1 MAATIDK
8 LIINSPYEKPA
19 RHWSYN
25 REKREFILKEGRR
38 PAGYIVASRA
48 SKSFDDPGIFI
59 ELPLVNKIRPRVDAW
74 REQGYPGVTGIT
86 RKLLEHWHDP
96 EERQHQRF
104 FFCQLEAIETLIWL
118 IEAPAASK
126 QGIEIPDDGGEFRRL
141 CSKMATGSGKTIVMA
156 MLIAWQVLNKVTY
169 PQDTRFSKNVLIVA
183 PGLTVKSR
191 LQVLNPAAPNNYY
204 QEFNIVPSSLFD
216 KLRQGKIMII
226 NWHRMKPID
235 EKAGPKV
242 IKKGPESDEAFV
254 RRVLGDMATARN
266 IIVINDE
273 AHHAWRVPAESKIK
287 GVSKEELDRA
297 TIWVEGLDRIHRK
310 RGILYCFDFSAT
322 PFSPSGKKNYEEA
335 LFGWIVS
342 DFGLNDAIEAG
353 LVKTPRVVIRDDGT
367 LTSDLK
373 SRFYHI
379 YMDDEVKDDL
389 NRKANPEEP
398 LPDLVT
404 NAYYFLGLDWL
415 ETYKLWQQAG
425 IKTPPVMITVC
436 NRTETAARI
445 EHAFNQGKIKID
457 ELKAPDKT
465 LRIDSKVLEEAE
477 SRVDLEDTGSLL
489 FEEEDKDD
497 EKQKKVS
504 KKDQAELLRQMVDTV
519 GKVGKPGEKIQNVIA
534 VAMLSEGWDAKTV
547 THIMGLRAFSSQLL
561 CEQVVGRGLRRTS
574 YEVDPE
580 TGLFEPEYVN
590 IFGVPFTFMPHEG
603 GDGTPPPPPKP
614 RTCIEPVPEK
624 RQYEIKWPN
633 IIRIERVFR
642 PVLSL
647 DWSKVQVLELKP
659 EETPTLA
666 EMAPIIDGKPDVS
679 KITQIDLE
687 ELGKKFRLQKI
698 IFETA
703 RDIYDQMKPGW
714 HGNKEFLLIQLIKL
728 VEQFI
733 NSDKISI
740 PTLYHQQELRR
751 RILITLNMNK
761 IIQHIFDAIKYEN
774 TVSLELVFDT
784 EKPIRSTGD
793 MMTWYTSKPCEVT
806 RKSHISHAVFDSTWE
821 ASEAFEFDRPENDD
835 KIDAWVKNDHLGFE
849 ILYIY
854 KGVVRKYRPD
864 YLIRFKNGNMLVL
877 EVKGQDNEQ
886 SRAKREAL
894 KEWVMAVNAHGGFGT
909 WFADVSYSINDI
921 KDIIAKYSS
930 LNL

>member
-59 ELPLVNKIRPRVDAW
+59 ELPLVNKIRPRVDEW
-74 REQGYPGVTGIT
+74 RERGYPGVTGIT
-86 RKLLEHWHDP
+86 RKLLEYWRDP

-126 QGIEIPDDGGEFRRL
+126 QGIEIPSDGGEFRRL

-226 NWHRMKPID
+226 NWHGMKPID

-287 GVSKEELDRA
+287 GVSKEELERA
-297 TIWVEGLDRIHRK
+297 TLWVEGLDRIHRK

>member
-1 MAATIDK
+1 
-8 LIINSPYEKPA
+8 
-19 RHWSYN
+19 
-25 REKREFILKEGRR
+25 
-38 PAGYIVASRA
+38 
-48 SKSFDDPGIFI
+48 
-59 ELPLVNKIRPRVDAW
+59 
-74 REQGYPGVTGIT
+74 
-86 RKLLEHWHDP
+86 
-96 EERQHQRF
+96 
-104 FFCQLEAIETLIWL
+104 
-118 IEAPAASK
+118 
-126 QGIEIPDDGGEFRRL
+126 
-141 CSKMATGSGKTIVMA
+141 
-156 MLIAWQVLNKVTY
+156 
-169 PQDTRFSKNVLIVA
+169 
-183 PGLTVKSR
+183 
-191 LQVLNPAAPNNYY
+191 
-204 QEFNIVPSSLFD
+204 
-216 KLRQGKIMII
+216 
-226 NWHRMKPID
+226 
-235 EKAGPKV
+235 
-242 IKKGPESDEAFV
+242 
-254 RRVLGDMATARN
+254 
-266 IIVINDE
+266 
-273 AHHAWRVPAESKIK
+273 
-287 GVSKEELDRA
+287 
-297 TIWVEGLDRIHRK
+297 
-310 RGILYCFDFSAT
+310 
-322 PFSPSGKKNYEEA
+322 
-335 LFGWIVS
+335 
-342 DFGLNDAIEAG
+342 
-353 LVKTPRVVIRDDGT
+353 
-367 LTSDLK
+367 
-373 SRFYHI
+373 
-379 YMDDEVKDDL
+379 
-389 NRKANPEEP
+389 
-398 LPDLVT
+398 
-404 NAYYFLGLDWL
+404 
-415 ETYKLWQQAG
+415 
-425 IKTPPVMITVC
+425 
-436 NRTETAARI
+436 
-445 EHAFNQGKIKID
+445 
-457 ELKAPDKT
+457 
-465 LRIDSKVLEEAE
+465 
-477 SRVDLEDTGSLL
+477 
-489 FEEEDKDD
+489 
-497 EKQKKVS
+497 
-504 KKDQAELLRQMVDTV
+504 
-519 GKVGKPGEKIQNVIA
+519 
-534 VAMLSEGWDAKTV
+534 
-547 THIMGLRAFSSQLL
+547 MGLRAFSSQLL

-574 YEVDPE
+574 YEVDPK

-647 DWSKVQVLELKP
+647 DWSKLQVLELKP

-740 PTLYHQQELRR
+740 PTLYHQHELRR

-793 MMTWYTSKPCEVT
+793 MITWYTSKPCEVT

-864 YLIRFKNGNMLVL
+864 YLIRFKNGNMLAL

-894 KEWVMAVNAHGGFGT
+894 KEWVMAVNTHGGFGK
-909 WFADVSYSINDI
+909 WFADVSYNISDI
-921 KDIIAKYSS
+921 KDIIAKYSA
-930 LNL
+930 LNP